1 MNTDVLAVLKAIAIG
16 TACLGFAAQGVAL
29 LIVFLKGGHMI
40 GTMQA
45 VDKQLL
51 EDVKGHEN
59 VLERHSVALNEIT
72 VNMSRVVSQLTGL
85 EQRVGYLEHP
95 R

>member
-1 MNTDVLAVLKAIAIG
+1 MPADLATILKAIAIG

-29 LIVFLKGGHMI
+29 LVVFVKGGHMI

-45 VDKQLL
+45 VDKQLM
-51 EDVKGHEN
+51 EDVKNHDD
-59 VLERHSVALNEIT
+59 VLERHGASLNELA

-85 EQRVGYLEHP
+85 EQRVGYIEHP